1 MECGNNIPANLS
13 DLVQTGLVP
22 QQAQRDISTVDSTDK
37 KLAQVNAYPT
47 RTQLED
53 AKLAQLT

>member
-1 MECGNNIPANLS
+1 MECGNNIPAKVS
-13 DLVQTGLVP
+13 DPVQTGLVP
-22 QQAQRDISTVDSTDK
+22 QQAQKDTSTVDSMDK

-53 AKLAQLT
+53 AKLVQLT

>member
-1 MECGNNIPANLS
+1 M
-13 DLVQTGLVP
+13 QTGLVP
-22 QQAQRDISTVDSTDK
+22 QQAEKDISTVDSMEK

-53 AKLAQLT
+53 AKLVQLT